1 MLSPF
6 PEGWTSEFA
15 SFIKSYGV
23 MEDFMRSLLR
33 LATLI
38 VLFISPALAQQPT
51 TVKARVH
58 VTDRDTWQEQ
68 GGFAAR
74 NGVAAGSYEAGVVR
88 QNTELVKTLN
98 RQCPDVTI
106 TANKAAA
113 DYIVIWDHTD
123 WAHTKWSGSQNQ
135 FTVYKANGDLV
146 GSGSAHK
153 MPNAAKGIC
162 ELVTKGSR
170 SPSR

>member
-1 MLSPF
+1 
-6 PEGWTSEFA
+6 
-15 SFIKSYGV
+15 
-23 MEDFMRSLLR
+23 MEDFMHSLLR
-33 LATLI
+33 LA
-38 VLFISPALAQQPT
+38 VLSALFAFPVLAQQPT
-51 TVKARVH
+51 AVEVRVH

-88 QNTELVKTLN
+88 QNTELVKTLDK
-98 RQCPDVTI
+98 QCPHVTI

-153 MPNAAKGIC
+153 MPNAAKDIC
-162 ELVTKGSR
+162 ELVTKGS
-170 SPSR
+170 PSR